1 MLVFW
6 FLSLFKVIFLSLSEI
21 HLLARSCAGSRCEKC
36 KLCPLS
42 QCCRWCI
49 VATGLS
55 VPLARHWKKTDFHQ
69 LNNQKAVGAIRGN
82 TILLRECSRSKTQK
96 AAESALFSEF
106 SLHQAVYLR
115 IKVAHLCERFRIIQT
130 KRVYTQRP
138 FWLFFPDILSAVNK
152 FYDFREP

>member
-1 MLVFW
+1 MNTHKIAVA
-6 FLSLFKVIFLSLSEI
+6 VDGP
-21 HLLARSCAGSRCEKC
+21 AGAGKSSISK
-36 KLCPLS
+36 
-42 QCCRWCI
+42 I
-49 VATGLS
+49 VAKKLGYLYIDTGAMYRS
-55 VPLARHWKKTDFHQ
+55 VTWAVLHNHIDV
-69 LNNQKAVGAIRGN
+69 NNQKAVGAIRGN
-82 TILLRECSRSKTQK
+82 TILRECSRSKTQK